1 MVLCKEAMTG
11 QEIKKC
17 RKKMGITQ
25 KQLASILGCTQAF
38 VSSVENNKRPVGQA
52 HLKVLSRLF
61 GKKIILRKN
70 RAN

>member
-1 MVLCKEAMTG
+1 MVLCKEAMIG

-38 VSSVENNKRPVGQA
+38 VSSIENDKRQVQPHQVKRLNQ
-52 HLKVLSRLF
+52 LF
-61 GKKIILRKN
+61 GRKIIFKKS
-70 RAN
+70 